1 MPPSCLVLTF
11 SLTTPLVAENQPPLI
26 DGVFSSDPPTFRG
39 LPWFAFKII
48 LMCILPYGVMLLGL
62 FYTPSKFPADEGKI
76 EKEGVDPNV
85 VELTQKELGR
95 RVSYDEP
102 NELAFKRRST
112 IRETMLD
119 LGIESDPVLAEE
131 EQENAALIQNRRR
144 FSSLVLGKIDIIP
157 EEMEVNPEEN
167 A

>member
-1 MPPSCLVLTF
+1 M
-11 SLTTPLVAENQPPLI
+11 
-26 DGVFSSDPPTFRG
+26 
-39 LPWFAFKII
+39 
-48 LMCILPYGVMLLGL
+48 
-62 FYTPSKFPADEGKI
+62 
-76 EKEGVDPNV
+76 
-85 VELTQKELGR
+85 ELTQKELGR

-144 FSSLVLGKIDIIP
+144 FSSLVLGKIDVIP